1 MNVKCDY
8 PGPTSNMIEW
18 KGLLYYKPKKITNH
32 VWVGSEATAADPV
45 FLKKNNIKLVVN
57 CTADIPKYSN
67 IPMLRV
73 PVHDAAFD
81 ADKMAKYLGVSSM
94 AIRDVT
100 RYKGNVLVH
109 CRAGQNRS
117 ASVTAAYIMTIKGI
131 TAREAMDIVRSRKC
145 ETFRPMNFLSA
156 LKAYEKKLVENGVIK
171 PKKTKETFVVKKTVK
186 NTKNVKNTKK
196 TKKSKN
202 LKS

>member
-8 PGPTSNMIEW
+8 PGPASNMIEY

-32 VWVGSEATAADPV
+32 VWVGSEATAANPT
-45 FLKKNNIKLVVN
+45 FLKKNNIKLIVN

-100 RYKGNVLVH
+100 RYKGNVLIH

-117 ASVTAAYIMTIKGI
+117 ASVCAAYIMTIKGI
-131 TAREAMDIVRSRKC
+131 TAREAMDIVRKRKC

-171 PKKTKETFVVKKTVK
+171 PKK
-186 NTKNVKNTKK
+186 NTKK
-196 TKKSKN
+196 AKKIK
-202 LKS
+202 

>member
-32 VWVGSEATAADPV
+32 VWVGSEATAADPA

-145 ETFRPMNFLSA
+145 ETFRPSNFTSS
-156 LKAYEKKLVENGVIK
+156 LKAYEKKLIENGVIK
-171 PKKTKETFVVKKTVK
+171 PKKQRKR
-186 NTKNVKNTKK
+186 
-196 TKKSKN
+196 
-202 LKS
+202 L